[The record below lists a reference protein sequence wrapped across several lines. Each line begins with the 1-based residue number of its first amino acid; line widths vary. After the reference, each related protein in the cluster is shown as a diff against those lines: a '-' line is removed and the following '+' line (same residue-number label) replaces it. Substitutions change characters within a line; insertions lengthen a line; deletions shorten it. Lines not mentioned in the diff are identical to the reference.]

1 MGIIAACAPTLRPGW
16 RWLYRKI
23 KGRDSGKGHTLLTDE
38 VQLQPYRRGVPTTV
52 ATVTSNNNNHTTDLE
67 PGNSF
72 ETPLPVIQ
80 KTTQVD
86 VNVTNTVAGSKVPA
100 VTGFQRQI

>member
-16 RWLYRKI
+16 RWVYFKI
-23 KGRDSGKGHTLLTDE
+23 KGRNSAKGHTLLTDE
-38 VQLQPYRRGVPTTV
+38 VQLHPYGRGAPTSV
-52 ATVTSNNNNHTTDLE
+52 ATVTSKNNNRTTDLE

-72 ETPLPVIQ
+72 EPPLPVIR

-86 VNVTNTVAGSKVPA
+86 VDVFDKVGRA
-100 VTGFQRQI
+100 EVQVF